1 MTQDLTLSLADDAK
15 QALREQLLL
24 AIHAEA
30 DVRLRCAQRK
40 LETPKFAGIML
51 DEFGSGVIQAARVL
65 GVADGL
71 QEVLD
76 QRLGAIDPEFAS
88 TRAARLAAS
97 RQTVAAPQVSQTL
110 SSWRDLTPG
119 EIIQAGDRIKRP
131 SGAWIVVM
139 GNSPL
144 IGKEVSEN
152 QLIQRKEA

>member
-15 QALREQLLL
+15 QALREQLQQ

-30 DVRLRCAQRK
+30 DIRLRCAQRR
-40 LETPKFAGIML
+40 LETAKFAGIML
-51 DEFGSGVIQAARVL
+51 DEFGSGVIQAARLL

-71 QEVLD
+71 PEILD
-76 QRLGAIDPEFAS
+76 QRLAAIDPDFAS

-97 RQTVAAPQVSQTL
+97 QQTIATPQVSKTL

-119 EIIQAGDRIKRP
+119 EIIQAGDRVKRP
-131 SGAWIVVM
+131 SGAWIVIM

-144 IGKEVSEN
+144 IGKEASES